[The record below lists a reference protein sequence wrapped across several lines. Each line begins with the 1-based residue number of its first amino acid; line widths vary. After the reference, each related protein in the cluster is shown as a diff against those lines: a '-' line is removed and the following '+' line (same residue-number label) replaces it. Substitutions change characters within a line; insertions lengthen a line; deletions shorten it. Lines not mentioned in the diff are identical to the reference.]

1 MGPCWP
7 LARFRND
14 PQTPIW
20 SQKVG
25 VYETKGVL
33 QMLAIILS
41 AATLLPASDTYSLDQ
56 VLEAVRQVETGS
68 LPDQGRGARGDGGLA
83 LGPWQIHRA
92 FFIDAAERDK
102 SLNIYSRCLGE
113 LDYSRRVVKAYW
125 RRYSRAAYDRLAAGC
140 GSLSDAEA
148 VSRIHNGGPRG
159 GKKAATRAYWQKVRR
174 LLSI

>member
-56 VLEAVRQVETGS
+56 VLEAVRQVETGG

-125 RRYSRAAYDRLAAGC
+125 RRYSRA
-140 GSLSDAEA
+140 
-148 VSRIHNGGPRG
+148 
-159 GKKAATRAYWQKVRR
+159 KKADLITDGNRTRQSMRCRIKSLKWKMVSPVS
-174 LLSI
+174 LLPLAWPRSVP